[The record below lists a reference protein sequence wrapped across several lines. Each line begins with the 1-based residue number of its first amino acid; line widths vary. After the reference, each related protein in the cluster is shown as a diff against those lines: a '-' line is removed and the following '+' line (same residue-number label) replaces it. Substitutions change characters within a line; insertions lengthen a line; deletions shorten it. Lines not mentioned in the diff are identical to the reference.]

1 MSGRAGR
8 TLAAAY
14 PPPVRRRWGA
24 DLAAEIDSSGAAGWI
39 DSLTGAV
46 RLWLRPAQWPA
57 STGSHLRRA
66 VVVLALVTAAVTT
79 VGVRSALPAP
89 ATANHGL
96 TALGLVVLIVGL
108 LALTPLPRMTSASLA
123 AIFRALAP
131 PGVVA
136 VAMFVAVYLLADL
149 TGQQTGLR
157 GFTEIA
163 FYWLT
168 LVVAVSSPAIAL
180 CRLDPG
186 HLHVPGDT
194 RATVGLAV
202 VVAGH
207 SIGGV
212 AGLVFAATSGT
223 EALAVIQLMLAALTL
238 LALTDLHRRG
248 LG

>member
-1 MSGRAGR
+1 M
-8 TLAAAY
+8 
-14 PPPVRRRWGA
+14 
-24 DLAAEIDSSGAAGWI
+24 
-39 DSLTGAV
+39 
-46 RLWLRPAQWPA
+46 
-57 STGSHLRRA
+57 
-66 VVVLALVTAAVTT
+66 
-79 VGVRSALPAP
+79 
-89 ATANHGL
+89 
-96 TALGLVVLIVGL
+96 LIVGL
-108 LALTPLPRMTSASLA
+108 VVLTPLPRMTSASLA

-207 SIGGV
+207 SIGGG

-238 LALTDLHRRG
+238 LALTDLRRRG

>member
-1 MSGRAGR
+1 VSGRAGR
-8 TLAAAY
+8 ALAAAY

-24 DLAAEIDSSGAAGWI
+24 DLAAEIDASGVAGWI
-39 DSLTGAV
+39 DSLAGAA

-66 VVVLALVTAAVTT
+66 VVVVALVTAAVTT

-96 TALGLVVLIVGL
+96 TALGLVVLVVGL
-108 LALTPLPRMTSASLA
+108 VALTPLPRLTSASLA
-123 AIFRALAP
+123 AIVRALATP
-131 PGVVA
+131 LLVA
-136 VAMFVAVYLLADL
+136 ALMSAAVYVLADM
-149 TGQQTGLR
+149 TGRQTGLR
-157 GFTEIA
+157 GVAEIA

-180 CRLDPG
+180 CRLDPR
-186 HLHVPGDT
+186 HLHVPDDT
-194 RATVGLAV
+194 RATVGLAI

-212 AGLVFAATSGT
+212 AGLAFAATPGIG
-223 EALAVIQLMLAALTL
+223 ALAGVQLVLAGLTL
-238 LALTDLHRRG
+238 LALTDLRRRR
-248 LG
+248 LA